1 MNKSN
6 AGFTLVE
13 VMVALVVFAVMASAI
28 SIANTQTIASSRQIE
43 EQQSARWLT
52 QNALTELRLSGALPK
67 PGISK
72 DTIEFNNNDWSIEVE
87 SFNVEVDII
96 GPSLRRVE
104 VRAILMTE
112 NAVIDRLHAVIGE
125 VQAQVQQ

>member
-1 MNKSN
+1 MKKSN

-52 QNALTELRLSGALPK
+52 QNALTQLRLSAVLPK

-72 DTIEFNNNDWSIEVE
+72 ETINFNGNDWTIEIETFSVD
-87 SFNVEVDII
+87 VDII
-96 GPSLRRVE
+96 GPSLRRIE
-104 VRAILMTE
+104 VRAIL
-112 NAVIDRLHAVIGE
+112 NAEEAIIDRLHAVLGE
-125 VQAQVQQ
+125 VELDS